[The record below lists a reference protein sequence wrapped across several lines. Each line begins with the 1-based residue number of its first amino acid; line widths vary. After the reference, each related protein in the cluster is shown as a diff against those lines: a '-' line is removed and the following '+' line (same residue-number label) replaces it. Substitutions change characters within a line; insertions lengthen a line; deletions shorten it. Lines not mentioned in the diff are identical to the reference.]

1 MKNLPLSACAAIIG
15 NLLLSAPA
23 AAQGRGD
30 HDTPATQS
38 PSESGRWQYS
48 APDCRASDDGWVV
61 CRDQDGYWQ
70 RDHYAPQFR
79 DGRYGEEGSDYGYG
93 YGYDYRYGNDNGGY
107 GYSND
112 IVSPWSIVQDLRYQ
126 GFSYISQP
134 ALAGQFYQVKARDP
148 NGHKVKLYIDAYS
161 GRIVKVKE
169 KG

>member
-15 NLLLSAPA
+15 CLLISAPA

-48 APDCRASDDGWVV
+48 APYCRASDDGWIV

-70 RDHYAPQFR
+70 RDHYDPQFR
-79 DGRYGEEGSDYGYG
+79 DGRYSEEGSDY
-93 YGYDYRYGNDNGGY
+93 GY